1 MPDNVKGEPLQPCCF
16 EPLTGYYRD
25 GYCHTGAGD
34 HGVHT
39 VCIIA
44 NKEFL
49 EFSTTKGNDLSTPN
63 QQFQFS
69 GLMPG
74 DKWCLC
80 ASRWQEALEAGLA
93 PEVDLDA
100 THISALEF
108 LDIENLQAHAVQK

>member
-1 MPDNVKGEPLQPCCF
+1 MPDNVKGETLQPCCF
-16 EPLTGYYRD
+16 EPRTGYYRD
-25 GYCHTGAGD
+25 GYCHTGSGD

-44 NKEFL
+44 QKEFL
-49 EFSTTKGNDLSTPN
+49 EFSTSKGNDLTTPN
-63 QQFQFS
+63 PQFQFP
-69 GLMPG
+69 GLIPG

-80 ASRWQEALEAGLA
+80 ASRWQEALEAGKA

-108 LDIENLQAHAVQK
+108 IDLEDLQAHAAQK